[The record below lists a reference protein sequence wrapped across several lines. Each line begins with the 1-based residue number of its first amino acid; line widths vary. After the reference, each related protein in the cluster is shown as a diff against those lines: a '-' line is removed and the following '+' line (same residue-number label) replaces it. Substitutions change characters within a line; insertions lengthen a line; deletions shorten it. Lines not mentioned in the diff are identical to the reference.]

1 MAFKPGEP
9 VMKILISGC
18 DGQLGSDCGQVLRK
32 NHEVV
37 GVDLKDMDITDAAI
51 VKEVIYR
58 VTPDIVVNCAA
69 YTNVDACEKDRSLAW
84 RVNVEGPKNLA
95 SMVETYGGRLI
106 HISTDYVFDGWKNP
120 PEPYL
125 EDDEPN
131 PLSNYGRTKLEGER
145 AVIQAT
151 DRHVILRTAWLYG
164 VRGQNFLK
172 TMLVL
177 ALKKPEEKIRVVND
191 QFGSPSWSY
200 RLALQIEKLI
210 QVNAYGVYHATSAGH
225 CTWYELAKGFLEAIG
240 VPHALIPCATEDYPT
255 PAPRPRNSILENRRL
270 KEQDIN
276 VMPHWQQD
284 LDQFVSMFG
293 ERLIREAR
301 GGV

>member
-1 MAFKPGEP
+1 MALKLGEP
-9 VMKILISGC
+9 IMKILISGC

-37 GVDLKDMDITDAAI
+37 GVDLKEMDITGAEI
-51 VKEVIYR
+51 VKEVICR

-69 YTNVDACEKDRSLAW
+69 YANVDACEKDRSLAW
-84 RVNVEGPKNLA
+84 SVNVEGPKNLA
-95 SMVETYGGRLI
+95 FMVEKYGGRLI
-106 HISTDYVFDGWKNP
+106 HISTDYVFDGRKDP

-125 EDDEPN
+125 EDDKPN
-131 PLSNYGRTKLEGER
+131 PLSYYGRTKLEGER

-151 DRHVILRTAWLYG
+151 DHYLILRTAWLYG
-164 VRGQNFLK
+164 VRGHNFLK
-172 TMLVL
+172 TMLRL
-177 ALKKPEEKIRVVND
+177 ALKKPEEEIRVVND

-210 QVNAYGVYHATSAGH
+210 QVNGHGVYHATSEGH
-225 CTWYELAKGFLEAIG
+225 CTWYELAKGFLETIG
-240 VPHALIPCATEDYPT
+240 VPHALIPCATKDYPT

-270 KEQDIN
+270 KEQGIN
-276 VMPHWQQD
+276 VMPHWQKD

-301 GGV
+301 GVV

>member
-210 QVNAYGVYHATSAGH
+210 QVKGHGVYHATSEGH
-225 CTWYELAKGFLEAIG
+225 CTWYELAKGFLETIG
-240 VPHALIPCATEDYPT
+240 VPHALIPCATKDYPT

-270 KEQDIN
+270 KEQGIN
-276 VMPHWQQD
+276 VMPHWQKD

-301 GGV
+301 GVV